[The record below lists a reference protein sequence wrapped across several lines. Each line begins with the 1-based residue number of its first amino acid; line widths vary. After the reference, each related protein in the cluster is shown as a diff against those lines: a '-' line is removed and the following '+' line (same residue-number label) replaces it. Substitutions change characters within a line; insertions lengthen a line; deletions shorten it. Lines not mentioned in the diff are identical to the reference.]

1 MLCCQSTI
9 SSPLIIF
16 LPIYFY
22 KKEKTG
28 PKPLIFK
35 AFRPVI
41 NIRCAPVAEIS
52 NAWSPSIPLSYSKK
66 IQHIIQI
73 YFFSD
78 MDLIFR
84 FSHIIQ
90 QKFQNQCTSKSSSF
104 NLKIRKSHW
113 HVNILYIIYTD
124 ESGIFHCLG
133 KAVTVTAIRRSTVKL
148 RGRIS
153 EILPADGFITSL
165 SVLTAEP
172 AAFIA

>member
-1 MLCCQSTI
+1 M
-9 SSPLIIF
+9 
-16 LPIYFY
+16 
-22 KKEKTG
+22 
-28 PKPLIFK
+28 IFK

-90 QKFQNQCTSKSSSF
+90 QKFQNQALPSPRPSI
-104 NLKIRKSHW
+104 LKLENPI
-113 HVNILYIIYTD
+113 
-124 ESGIFHCLG
+124 GI
-133 KAVTVTAIRRSTVKL
+133 
-148 RGRIS
+148 
-153 EILPADGFITSL
+153 
-165 SVLTAEP
+165 
-172 AAFIA
+172 